1 MGLFD
6 KLFQNNQ
13 ADLKTLSKKMIVL
26 AISLNDSK
34 EINKFLSEM
43 KYNSIEADRFVFCL
57 SVLNFVS
64 VMWAINIYALTRY
77 GKITEKV
84 RHLLNLLNE
93 EVNTFYASYDAR
105 VRIGDYIINDSEM
118 ESVVI
123 GFGVPGISKDTRTT
137 LKDIISVIFNPRM
150 DQYLDAFNTA
160 LKAKTPGMLD
170 PVPMVFMKHFV
181 GEDWQNKPWLN
192 LMIPLSFLLTS
203 FSSHIIGEVSKMM
216 DGVSW

>member
-1 MGLFD
+1 
-6 KLFQNNQ
+6 
-13 ADLKTLSKKMIVL
+13 
-26 AISLNDSK
+26 
-34 EINKFLSEM
+34 
-43 KYNSIEADRFVFCL
+43 
-57 SVLNFVS
+57 
-64 VMWAINIYALTRY
+64 
-77 GKITEKV
+77 
-84 RHLLNLLNE
+84 
-93 EVNTFYASYDAR
+93 
-105 VRIGDYIINDSEM
+105 M

-123 GFGVPGISKDTRTT
+123 GFCVPGISKDTRTT